1 MRAGTLAPNAA
12 ARHCASPYIAGST
25 ALVRRLIGEYGR
37 ALLQIALERC
47 DGVAALTP
55 DLRRRLSKVLMRPL
69 PWAAAWDPTL
79 AELERVVASSVS
91 AEVIWDATV
100 PLLVNLAAAGGLA
113 EAELRLHAPQRL
125 WWGGLQLPAVDRLMF
140 RRRPRGV
147 ALEIRRGRTRPKAHL
162 LRWSAKGLWTCDT
175 LQPASILWLG
185 RYPVIV
191 RLYSGSAFDVQ
202 DKVPRILET
211 LPPSAGAIF
220 SEVTR
225 LLGRVRPSPLSWVA
239 NVIRIVAPLENGPAG
254 RLSTTVEEFPGMTF
268 LTLPLQPSEVATRL
282 VHEASHHYFLALQ
295 RLAALHDGSDI
306 TNYHSPI
313 KERGRTIDMILF
325 AFHAFG
331 NGALFHRD
339 LARVDPR
346 FERVADDTVEE
357 ALAPLRIM
365 HEYLERTPALTA
377 AGKTLWQPVAERLFG

>member
-1 MRAGTLAPNAA
+1 M
-12 ARHCASPYIAGST
+12 
-25 ALVRRLIGEYGR
+25 
-37 ALLQIALERC
+37 
-47 DGVAALTP
+47 
-55 DLRRRLSKVLMRPL
+55 
-69 PWAAAWDPTL
+69 
-79 AELERVVASSVS
+79 
-91 AEVIWDATV
+91 
-100 PLLVNLAAAGGLA
+100 
-113 EAELRLHAPQRL
+113 
-125 WWGGLQLPAVDRLMF
+125 
-140 RRRPRGV
+140 
-147 ALEIRRGRTRPKAHL
+147 